1 MFTNEFKN
9 EARRKAAFVGG
20 MFTGALTLWGLSASI
35 YAIKGRQRFGVD
47 WMDEDDKDTEP
58 EEKEEEA

>member
-20 MFTGALTLWGLSASI
+20 MFAGALALWGLCASI
-35 YAIKGRQRFGVD
+35 YAIKGQQRFGVD
-47 WMDEDDKDTEP
+47 WMDEDETDTT